1 VGPSGA
7 GAVLGPSRGGVGCE
21 LKRKYQKMSYPGKGP
36 IYRNCLMCGV
46 PFRVW
51 HYLAH
56 PNRGKFC
63 SRECYY
69 LSRRIYSVALSDERF
84 ESLFAPE
91 REAARRARAAR
102 KMDDYTSCKIAADGR
117 THRHDKA
124 REGRLT

>member
-1 VGPSGA
+1 
-7 GAVLGPSRGGVGCE
+7 
-21 LKRKYQKMSYPGKGP
+21 MSYPGKGP
-36 IYRNCLMCGV
+36 VYRNCLMCGA

-51 HYLAH
+51 AWVAD
-56 PNRGKFC
+56 PRRGKFC
-63 SRECYY
+63 SRPCYTSSQR
-69 LSRRIYSVALSDERF
+69 LFTQALADGRL
-84 ESLFAPE
+84 ESLWAPE